1 MQDEKDTTGEDIDI
15 ESILCEC
22 IVDLS
27 NNLFII
33 AQITS
38 KLASKRTTLE
48 ERMIRN
54 TLHQIGSTIGMSVMS
69 FHQNWLSDPSLKA
82 ISISTSPTGS
92 IENLKSLLQLSNE
105 ISKVLSEFL
114 KMANYNLNFLEQYY
128 EYDFNAKLLYEYRFN
143 ERLQEQL
150 KLISLGSF

>member
-1 MQDEKDTTGEDIDI
+1 MSKELDSQSEDIDI
-15 ESILCEC
+15 ESLLCEC
-22 IVDLS
+22 LS
-27 NNLFII
+27 CLSSNLFVI

-54 TLHQIGSTIGMSVMS
+54 SLHELGSTIGMSVTS
-69 FHQNWLSDPSLKA
+69 FHQNWLKDPGLKVNSL
-82 ISISTSPTGS
+82 SPEHLNT
-92 IENLKSLLQLSNE
+92 LLQLSNE
-105 ISKVLSEFL
+105 INKVMSEFL

>member
-1 MQDEKDTTGEDIDI
+1 MPQEPDKSKIESEDIDI

-22 IVDLS
+22 LSSLS
-27 NNLFII
+27 NNLFVI
-33 AQITS
+33 AQIAG

-54 TLHQIGSTIGMSVMS
+54 TLHQLGSTIGMSVTS
-69 FHQNWLSDPSLKA
+69 FHQNWLDDPGLKA
-82 ISISTSPTGS
+82 VLISGS
-92 IENLKSLLQLSNE
+92 VENLNALLQLSNE
-105 ISKVLSEFL
+105 INKVLQEFL

>member
-1 MQDEKDTTGEDIDI
+1 MPQEPDKSNIDSEDIDI

-22 IVDLS
+22 SSSLS
-27 NNLFII
+27 NNLFVI
-33 AQITS
+33 AQITG

-54 TLHQIGSTIGMSVMS
+54 TLHQLGSTIGMSVTS
-69 FHQNWLSDPSLKA
+69 FHQKWLDDPGLKA
-82 ISISTSPTGS
+82 QVLS
-92 IENLKSLLQLSNE
+92 IENLNALLQLSIE
-105 ISKVLSEFL
+105 INKVLSEFL